1 MLKGQKLKSYK
12 TELLIKNVYMKLC
25 KEYGSDK
32 VTVALLCREAGIN
45 RGTFY
50 LHYNTIHELMEEL
63 EQQFAEL
70 MVKAWSDYKFD
81 KDNKQIISSI
91 FDCVKENGD
100 LFYFHFNCSDGSGK
114 KLYEAKLKELFI
126 PQWLK
131 HSTLTE
137 KEANLIL
144 LFLEGGTNAIIE
156 NWVNNGFKDT
166 EIHKKMYEEIAQNGL
181 YSMVYL
187 DL

>member
-1 MLKGQKLKSYK
+1 
-12 TELLIKNVYMKLC
+12 
-25 KEYGSDK
+25 
-32 VTVALLCREAGIN
+32 
-45 RGTFY
+45 
-50 LHYNTIHELMEEL
+50 
-63 EQQFAEL
+63 
-70 MVKAWSDYKFD
+70 
-81 KDNKQIISSI
+81 
-91 FDCVKENGD
+91 VKEHGD
-100 LFYFHFNCSDGSGK
+100 LFYFHFNCSDGSGT

-126 PQWLK
+126 SQWLK

-144 LFLEGGTNAIIE
+144 LFLESGTNAIIE